1 MSLDKVKVEKFIK
14 YALYY
19 EGNLYSQPKRLTDAP
34 GKNGYSDCS
43 SIIQKPLT
51 KLGWNTRPAVAVTTH
66 RMGIEGDSRFRE
78 IDLGEIKRGDLV
90 WWHKYTNNKYEGH
103 VGVFLGNGKVL
114 EAIYSGVSIQP
125 ISRLAWQRAYRIV
138 ALEDAEANIAVE
150 KVNLKGTVSV
160 NVLNVR
166 DNPSTNGNIVG
177 KLYRGTELRIIG
189 RSGSWFQIGEGRF
202 ISGAYIDL
210 NNDKPIENIPILING
225 KEIKRGYIISGVTYM
240 TVGGKDKPV
249 RKIFEAMGADV
260 RWQDNKVQISL

>member
-1 MSLDKVKVEKFIK
+1 MTLDKVKVEKFIK

-19 EGNLYSQPKRLTDAP
+19 DGNLYSQPKRLTDAP

-90 WWHKYTNNKYEGH
+90 WWHKYKNGKYEGH
-103 VGVFLGNGKVL
+103 VGIFLGNGQVF
-114 EAIYSGVSIQP
+114 EAIYAGVSTYPLNRIP
-125 ISRLAWQRAYRIV
+125 WQRAYRIV
-138 ALEDAEANIAVE
+138 ALEKLQTSFNVE
-150 KVNLKGTVSV
+150 KVNLKGRVSATS
-160 NVLNVR
+160 LNVR
-166 DNPSTNGNIVG
+166 DTPSVNGKIVG
-177 KLYRGTELRIIG
+177 KLSRSMDVQITGKASGWFEIG
-189 RSGSWFQIGEGRF
+189 PGRF
-202 ISGAYIDL
+202 VSGAYVDISY
-210 NNDKPIENIPILING
+210 DKPIENVPILING
-225 KEIKRGYIISGVTYM
+225 KEIKRGYIIGGVTYM

-260 RWQDNKVQISL
+260 RWQDNQVQISL